1 MRFYIV
7 LILAA
12 VIGYNGF
19 VAVDGAKQ
27 SIGNRSYMIAQA
39 IEGAAK

>member
-27 SIGNRSYMIAQA
+27 TMGSYRYAQAQA
-39 IEGAAK
+39 IEAAGK